1 MTLFRCS
8 LPELCNYFEDEEVD
22 IHEWSTSWLQN
33 LLSKEMRFDNLVR
46 LWGNEKKKEEIIKY
60 HGDYSYVYFMFL
72 LIDCYFAMSDPFA
85 FHPFVCLCKFV
96 S

>member
-1 MTLFRCS
+1 MVIVSPCLLFLTFFLVEDYNASFSLKEQVAYFMTLFRCS

-46 LWGNEKKKEEIIKY
+46 LWGNEKKKKIQGNHKI
-60 HGDYSYVYFMFL
+60 SW
-72 LIDCYFAMSDPFA
+72 
-85 FHPFVCLCKFV
+85 
-96 S
+96 